1 MSILYSSRMSR
12 TERLR
17 HLLQWSQKRMADY
30 LGQRQSTIC
39 RLEAGQKETGPQSIV
54 LDQLER
60 DIAEGRIAVKEQVTP

>member
-1 MSILYSSRMSR
+1 
-12 TERLR
+12 
-17 HLLQWSQKRMADY
+17 MADY

>member
-1 MSILYSSRMSR
+1 MIQPRAKVLRQ
-12 TERLR
+12 RLGLPQAQFAALIR
-17 HLLQWSQKRMADY
+17 QT
-30 LGQRQSTIC
+30 QSTVV